1 MKNKLACLAVLLG
14 SFGVGQATAE
24 PSLDLQHRYPL
35 YHATIVI
42 NADGTAVE
50 SREWSITVLK
60 ESALEWAK
68 QASISYSTSAQK
80 AEVVAA
86 YTRKADGRRIEVPK
100 DNYQLQVNRGK
111 GKESPVFSD
120 FSTMTVV
127 FPDLAVG
134 DTVVFSYRVVQTEP
148 LFPGHFSL
156 AETLHSQMAFDDVR
170 VRIDYPATMP
180 LQLEAR
186 GMTEKPRSEK
196 GGRRVVEWR
205 YANPN
210 PARGERRNFTV
221 FDFDKE
227 AGFSVSTF
235 KTYAEIASAYGS
247 RALPKA
253 AVTDRIRKLAAEIV
267 KEKRTVKDQAHA
279 LYEWVATNVTYAGN
293 CIGIGA
299 VVPRELN
306 FVLDNKMGD
315 CKDHATLLQALLA
328 ARGIRSN
335 QALVNAGPV
344 YRLPKVPV
352 ASHVNHVIT
361 YIPALDLYLDS
372 TSDSTPFGMLPFQVQ
387 DKPVLLV
394 GVSRD
399 GAKTPADPVGSN
411 QERTVTRLKIAPDG
425 SVSGTSEVFQKGQ
438 NAAQTR
444 AMARTMTREV
454 EQDLV
459 KNMLRSQGM
468 IGNGKFEK
476 DDPKALSDSYKYKAS
491 LSVEKFARVPGPGAL
506 SIHPLVS
513 GASIASVVL
522 SSMEPEKAAEIV
534 CSNGTA
540 IEEYTIEFP
549 AGVKVLSVPDDV
561 KISNAFLSYEAKYK
575 LEGSVVS
582 ARRVL
587 DDRTKGNVCAPDTML
602 EYKRFAEKVM
612 DDLKAQI
619 LYK

>member
-1 MKNKLACLAVLLG
+1 MKKKLACLVVLLAIG
-14 SFGVGQATAE
+14 SAAAE
-24 PSLDLQHRYPL
+24 TPLDLHYRYPH
-35 YHATIVI
+35 YHATFVI
-42 NADGTAVE
+42 HPDGTAVE
-50 SREWSITVLK
+50 LREWSITVLK
-60 ESALEWAK
+60 EPALEWAK
-68 QASISYSTSAQK
+68 RASVTYSTSAQK

-100 DNYQLQVNRGK
+100 DNYQLQVNRGS
-111 GKESPVFSD
+111 GKDSPVFSD
-120 FSTMTVV
+120 YSTMTVV
-127 FPDLAVG
+127 FPDVAVG
-134 DTVVFSYRVVQTEP
+134 DTVVFSSRVVQTEP
-148 LFPGHFSL
+148 LFPDHFSL
-156 AETLHSQMAFDDVR
+156 AETLPSQTAFDDVR
-170 VRIDYPATMP
+170 VRIDYPATMQ

-186 GMTEKPRSEK
+186 GMTEKARSDT

-205 YANPN
+205 YANPS
-210 PARGERRNFTV
+210 PARSERRNFSV

-247 RALPKA
+247 RAVPKA

-267 KEKRTVKDQAHA
+267 KDKSTVKDQAHA
-279 LYEWVATNVTYAGN
+279 LYEWVATNITYAGN

-328 ARGIRSN
+328 ARGIQSN
-335 QALVNAGPV
+335 QALVNAGSI
-344 YRLPKVPV
+344 YRLPKIPI
-352 ASHVNHVIT
+352 ASSVNHVIT

-394 GVSRD
+394 GVSRE
-399 GAKTPADPVGSN
+399 GAKTPVDPVGSN
-411 QERTVTRLKIAPDG
+411 QERTVIRLKISPDG

-438 NAAQTR
+438 RAAQMR
-444 AMARTMTREV
+444 AMARTMTKEV

-468 IGNGKFEK
+468 IGSGRFEK
-476 DDPKALSDSYKYKAS
+476 DDPTALSSSYNYKVS
-491 LSVEKFARVPGPGAL
+491 LGVEKFARVPGPGAF
-506 SIHPLVS
+506 SIHPIVF
-513 GASIASVVL
+513 GGSIAGAVL
-522 SSMEPEKAAEIV
+522 SSMEPEKAEDIA
-534 CSNGTA
+534 CSNVTA

-549 AGVKVLSVPDDV
+549 AGVKVLSVPDNM
-561 KISNAFLSYEAKYK
+561 KISNAFLSYEAKYQ
-575 LEGSVVS
+575 LEGSVVT
-582 ARRVL
+582 AKRML
-587 DDRTKGNVCAPDTML
+587 DDRTKGNVCAPEMML

>member
-1 MKNKLACLAVLLG
+1 MKKKLACLVVLLAIG
-14 SFGVGQATAE
+14 SAAAE
-24 PSLDLQHRYPL
+24 TPLDLHYRYPH
-35 YHATIVI
+35 YHATFVI
-42 NADGTAVE
+42 HPDGTAVE
-50 SREWSITVLK
+50 LREWSITVLK
-60 ESALEWAK
+60 EPALEWAK
-68 QASISYSTSAQK
+68 RASVTYSTSAQK

-100 DNYQLQVNRGK
+100 DNYQLQVNRGS
-111 GKESPVFSD
+111 GKDSPVFSD
-120 FSTMTVV
+120 YSTMTVV
-127 FPDLAVG
+127 FPDVAVG
-134 DTVVFSYRVVQTEP
+134 DTVVFSSRVVQTEP

-156 AETLHSQMAFDDVR
+156 AETLPSQTAFDDVR
-170 VRIDYPATMP
+170 VRIDYPATMR

-186 GMTEKPRSEK
+186 GMTEKARSDT

-205 YANPN
+205 YANPS
-210 PARGERRNFTV
+210 PARSERRNFTV

-227 AGFSVSTF
+227 PGFSVSTF

-247 RALPKA
+247 RAVPKA

-267 KEKRTVKDQAHA
+267 KDKSTVKEQAHA
-279 LYEWVATNVTYAGN
+279 IYEWVATNITYAGN

-328 ARGIRSN
+328 ARGIQSN
-335 QALVNAGPV
+335 QALVNAGAV
-344 YRLPKVPV
+344 YRLPKIPV
-352 ASHVNHVIT
+352 ASSVNHVIT

-394 GVSRD
+394 GVSRE
-399 GAKTPADPVGSN
+399 GAKTPVDPVGSN
-411 QERTVTRLKIAPDG
+411 QERTVIRLNIASDG

-438 NAAQTR
+438 RAAQMR
-444 AMARTMTREV
+444 AMARTMTKEV

-468 IGNGKFEK
+468 IGSGKFEK
-476 DDPKALSDSYKYKAS
+476 DDPKALSASYGYKMS
-491 LSVEKFARVPGPGAL
+491 LSVEKFAKIPGPGAF
-506 SIHPLVS
+506 SIYPPVS
-513 GASIASVVL
+513 GGSIAGAVL
-522 SSMEPEKAAEIV
+522 SSMEPEKATDIA
-534 CSNGTA
+534 CSNVTA
-540 IEEYTIEFP
+540 IEEYTIDFP
-549 AGVKVLSVPDDV
+549 AGVKVLSVPDNV
-561 KISNAFLSYEAKYK
+561 KISNAFLSYEASYQ
-575 LEGSVVS
+575 LEGSVVT
-582 ARRVL
+582 AKRML
-587 DDRTKGNVCAPDTML
+587 DDRTKGNVCAPEMML

>member
-1 MKNKLACLAVLLG
+1 MKNKLARLVVLLG
-14 SFGVGQATAE
+14 SFGIGSATAE
-24 PSLDLQHRYPL
+24 TSLDLHYRYPH
-35 YHATIVI
+35 YHATFVI
-42 NADGTAVE
+42 NPDGTAVE
-50 SREWSITVLK
+50 SRAWSITVLK
-60 ESALEWAK
+60 EPALEWAK
-68 QASISYSTSAQK
+68 RASISYSTSAQK

-86 YTRKADGRRIEVPK
+86 YTRKADGRRIDVRK
-100 DNYQLQVNRGK
+100 DNYQLQVNRGR
-111 GKESPVFSD
+111 GKDSPAYSD

-134 DTVVFSYRVVQTEP
+134 DTVVFSSRVVQTEP
-148 LFPGHFSL
+148 LFPGKFSL
-156 AETLHSQMAFDDVR
+156 AETLPSHTAFDDVR
-170 VRIDYPATMP
+170 VRIDYPATMQ

-186 GMTEKPRSEK
+186 GMTEKARSEK
-196 GGRRVVEWR
+196 GGRKVLEWR
-205 YANPN
+205 YTNPN
-210 PARGERRNFTV
+210 PARSERRNYTV

-253 AVTDRIRKLAAEIV
+253 AVTDRISKLAGEIV
-267 KEKRTVKDQAHA
+267 KGKSTVKDQAHA
-279 LYEWVATNVTYAGN
+279 LYDWVATNITYAGN

-299 VVPRELN
+299 VVPRDLD

-328 ARGIRSN
+328 ARGIQSN
-335 QALVNAGPV
+335 QALVNAGSV
-344 YRLPKVPV
+344 YRLPKIPV
-352 ASHVNHVIT
+352 VSSVNHVIT

-387 DKPVLLV
+387 DKPVLLA

-399 GAKTPADPVGSN
+399 GVKTPADPVGSN
-411 QERTVTRLKIAPDG
+411 QERTVIRLQIAPDG
-425 SVSGTSEVFQKGQ
+425 SISGTSEVFQKGQ
-438 NAAQTR
+438 RAAQTR
-444 AMARTMTREV
+444 AMARTMTKEV

-468 IGNGKFEK
+468 IGSGKFEK

-491 LSVEKFARVPGPGAL
+491 LSVEKFARVPGPGAF
-506 SIHPLVS
+506 SIYPLIS
-513 GASIASVVL
+513 GASIASLVL
-522 SSMEPEKAAEIV
+522 SSMEPEKAADIT
-534 CSNGTA
+534 CTNGTS

-561 KISNAFLSYEAKYK
+561 KISNAFVSYEAKYK
-575 LEGSVVS
+575 LEGSVVT
-582 ARRVL
+582 AKRVL
-587 DDRTKGNVCAPDTML
+587 DDRTKGNVCAPEMML

>member
-1 MKNKLACLAVLLG
+1 MKNKLARLVVLLG
-14 SFGVGQATAE
+14 SFGIGSATAE
-24 PSLDLQHRYPL
+24 TSLDLHYRYPH
-35 YHATIVI
+35 YHATFVI
-42 NADGTAVE
+42 NPDGTAVE
-50 SREWSITVLK
+50 SRAWSITVLK
-60 ESALEWAK
+60 EPALEWAK
-68 QASISYSTSAQK
+68 RASISYSTSAQK

-86 YTRKADGRRIEVPK
+86 YTRKADGRRIDVRK
-100 DNYQLQVNRGK
+100 DNYQLQVNRGR
-111 GKESPVFSD
+111 GKDSPAYSD

-134 DTVVFSYRVVQTEP
+134 DTVVFSSRVVQTEP
-148 LFPGHFSL
+148 LFPGKFSL
-156 AETLHSQMAFDDVR
+156 AETLPSHTAFDDVR
-170 VRIDYPATMP
+170 VRIDYPATMQ

-186 GMTEKPRSEK
+186 GMTEKARSEK
-196 GGRRVVEWR
+196 GGRKVLEWR
-205 YANPN
+205 YTNPN
-210 PARGERRNFTV
+210 PARSERRNYTV

-253 AVTDRIRKLAAEIV
+253 AVTDRISKLAGEIV
-267 KEKRTVKDQAHA
+267 KGKSTVKDQAHA
-279 LYEWVATNVTYAGN
+279 LYDWVATNITYAGN

-299 VVPRELN
+299 VVPRDLD

-328 ARGIRSN
+328 ARGIQSN
-335 QALVNAGPV
+335 QALVNAGSV
-344 YRLPKVPV
+344 YRLPKIPV
-352 ASHVNHVIT
+352 VSSVNHVIT

-387 DKPVLLV
+387 DKPVLLA

-399 GAKTPADPVGSN
+399 GVKTPADPVGSN
-411 QERTVTRLKIAPDG
+411 QERTVIRLQIAPDG
-425 SVSGTSEVFQKGQ
+425 SISGTSEVFQKGQ
-438 NAAQTR
+438 RAAQTR
-444 AMARTMTREV
+444 AMARTMTKEV

-468 IGNGKFEK
+468 IGSGKFEK

-491 LSVEKFARVPGPGAL
+491 LSVEKFARVPGPGAF
-506 SIHPLVS
+506 SIYPLVS
-513 GASIASVVL
+513 GASIASLVL
-522 SSMEPEKAAEIV
+522 SSMEPEKAADIT
-534 CSNGTA
+534 CTNGTS

-561 KISNAFLSYEAKYK
+561 KISNAFVSYEAKYK
-575 LEGSVVS
+575 LEGSVVT
-582 ARRVL
+582 AKRVL
-587 DDRTKGNVCAPDTML
+587 DDRTKGNVCAPEMML